1 MPKDKLK
8 AKQPAA
14 AAAAVA
20 AAGQYVKAAPSPN
33 KRRGQRPNGTERK
46 KRKNA
51 RVAYLKE
58 YIRRLTRASELKSHP
73 LQDMMDVETTP
84 PAPALNEQP
93 AGTSA
98 AAAEAEPEITPAEG
112 EEAEDAN
119 KDKETETLQLNAA
132 KLVSAVLEYAGEGRR
147 VNNAS
152 REPRIDMTKVI
163 NRPSTYDGISGRY
176 HEWKNEIQI
185 YLGVMNFPQNTEARV
200 VLSYL
205 RGTALNWWL
214 QKSLKFQ
221 SEGIEVPQ
229 TWAELLPYLDERF
242 EHRNPELAARD
253 KLMNLK
259 QNSLTLH
266 QYLKEFEGCYA
277 YITRWDEADKIHRF
291 VFGLKPHYK
300 SKFCVDPATHQRWTS
315 FDALVAYI
323 SSYVADDATPTEVI
337 EDATGNLKRTLG
349 LKGRGRFNK
358 PGRAGNGKWQ
368 NQQQQKLNAV
378 LGKLS
383 DGDRKYLNTVLKGRV
398 TKKFGSV
405 NQSASYTNANGES
418 VTRNKH
424 IRSYCH
430 NQERPLCLGCYQPGH
445 FVRDCTSPV
454 ANGNPEGYK
463 APAPR

>member
-8 AKQPAA
+8 ARQPQT
-14 AAAAVA
+14 
-20 AAGQYVKAAPSPN
+20 AAGEFVRAPK
-33 KRRGQRPNGTERK
+33 KRRGQRPSGTERK
-46 KRKNA
+46 KRKQS
-51 RVAYLKE
+51 RVAYLTE
-58 YIRRLTRASELKSHP
+58 YIRRLNRHLDLKSHP
-73 LQDMMDVETTP
+73 LQDMMEVEDPT
-84 PAPALNEQP
+84 PAPALNGQP

-98 AAAEAEPEITPAEG
+98 AAAEAEPEITPAEDESAG
-112 EEAEDAN
+112 DAN
-119 KDKETETLQLNAA
+119 KDKETEDAQRLNAA
-132 KLVSAVLEYAGEGRR
+132 KVLSAVLEYAGEGRR
-147 VNNAS
+147 ANNAS

-185 YLGVMNFPQNTEARV
+185 YLGVMNFPQNTEASV

-323 SSYVADDATPTEVI
+323 SSYVADDATPPEVI

-349 LKGRGRFNK
+349 LSGRGKFNK
-358 PGRAGNGKWQ
+358 PGRSGKWQ
-368 NQQQQKLNAV
+368 KQRLNAV

-383 DGDRKYLNTVLKGRV
+383 DSDRKVLNTVLKGRV

-430 NQERPLCLGCYQPGH
+430 HQERPLCLGCYQPGH

-454 ANGNPEGYK
+454 ANGTPEGYK

>member
-1 MPKDKLK
+1 
-8 AKQPAA
+8 
-14 AAAAVA
+14 
-20 AAGQYVKAAPSPN
+20 
-33 KRRGQRPNGTERK
+33 
-46 KRKNA
+46 
-51 RVAYLKE
+51 
-58 YIRRLTRASELKSHP
+58 
-73 LQDMMDVETTP
+73 
-84 PAPALNEQP
+84 
-93 AGTSA
+93 
-98 AAAEAEPEITPAEG
+98 
-112 EEAEDAN
+112 
-119 KDKETETLQLNAA
+119 
-132 KLVSAVLEYAGEGRR
+132 
-147 VNNAS
+147 
-152 REPRIDMTKVI
+152 MTKVI

-185 YLGVMNFPQNTEARV
+185 YLGVMNFPQNTEASV

-214 QKSLKFQ
+214 QKTLKFQ
-221 SEGIEVPQ
+221 SDGIEVPQ

-323 SSYVADDATPTEVI
+323 SSYVADDATPPEVI

-349 LKGRGRFNK
+349 LSGRGKFNK
-358 PGRAGNGKWQ
+358 PGRSGKWQ
-368 NQQQQKLNAV
+368 KQRLNAV

-383 DGDRKYLNTVLKGRV
+383 DSDRKVLNTVLKGRV

-430 NQERPLCLGCYQPGH
+430 HQERPLCLGCYQPGH

-454 ANGNPEGYK
+454 ANGTPEGYK

>member
-8 AKQPAA
+8 ARQPQT
-14 AAAAVA
+14 
-20 AAGQYVKAAPSPN
+20 AAGEFVRAPK
-33 KRRGQRPNGTERK
+33 KRRGQRPSGTERK
-46 KRKNA
+46 KRKQS
-51 RVAYLKE
+51 RVAYLTE
-58 YIRRLTRASELKSHP
+58 YIRRLNRHLDLKSHP
-73 LQDMMDVETTP
+73 LQDMMEVEDPT
-84 PAPALNEQP
+84 PAPALNGQP

-98 AAAEAEPEITPAEG
+98 AAAEAEPEITPAEDESAG
-112 EEAEDAN
+112 DAN
-119 KDKETETLQLNAA
+119 KDKETEDAQQLNAA
-132 KLVSAVLEYAGEGRR
+132 KVLSAVLEYAGEGRR
-147 VNNAS
+147 ANNAS

-185 YLGVMNFPQNTEARV
+185 YLGVMNFPQNTEASV

-214 QKSLKFQ
+214 QKTLKFQ
-221 SEGIEVPQ
+221 SDGIEVPQ

-291 VFGLKPHYK
+291 IYGLKPHYR
-300 SKFCVDPATHQRWTS
+300 SKFCVDPATHKGWIS

-323 SSYVADDATPTEVI
+323 SSYVADDATPPEVI

-349 LKGRGRFNK
+349 LSGRGKFNK
-358 PGRAGNGKWQ
+358 PGRSGKWQ
-368 NQQQQKLNAV
+368 KQRLNAV

-383 DGDRKYLNTVLKGRV
+383 DSDRKVLNTVLKGRV

-430 NQERPLCLGCYQPGH
+430 HQERPLCLGCYQPGH

-454 ANGNPEGYK
+454 ANGTPEGYK

>member
-8 AKQPAA
+8 ARQPQT
-14 AAAAVA
+14 
-20 AAGQYVKAAPSPN
+20 AAGEFVRAPK
-33 KRRGQRPNGTERK
+33 KRRGQRPSGTERK
-46 KRKNA
+46 KRKQS
-51 RVAYLKE
+51 RVAYLTE
-58 YIRRLTRASELKSHP
+58 YIRRLNRHLDLKSHP
-73 LQDMMDVETTP
+73 LQDMMEVEDPT
-84 PAPALNEQP
+84 PAPALNGQP

-98 AAAEAEPEITPAEG
+98 AAAEAEPEITPAEDESAG
-112 EEAEDAN
+112 DAN
-119 KDKETETLQLNAA
+119 KDKETEDAQRLNAA
-132 KLVSAVLEYAGEGRR
+132 KVLSAVLEYAGEGRR
-147 VNNAS
+147 ANNAS

-185 YLGVMNFPQNTEARV
+185 YLGVMNFPQNTEASV

-214 QKSLKFQ
+214 QKTLKFQ
-221 SEGIEVPQ
+221 SDGIEVPQ

-291 VFGLKPHYK
+291 IYGLKPHYR
-300 SKFCVDPATHQRWTS
+300 SKFCVDPATHKGWIS

-323 SSYVADDATPTEVI
+323 SSYVADDATPPEVI

-349 LKGRGRFNK
+349 LSGRGKFNK
-358 PGRAGNGKWQ
+358 PGRSGKWQ
-368 NQQQQKLNAV
+368 KQRLNAV

-383 DGDRKYLNTVLKGRV
+383 DSDRKVLNTVLKGRV

-430 NQERPLCLGCYQPGH
+430 HQERPLCLGCYQPGH

-454 ANGNPEGYK
+454 ANGTPEGYK

>member
-1 MPKDKLK
+1 MPKPKLK
-8 AKQPAA
+8 ARQPQPAA
-14 AAAAVA
+14 GEFVR
-20 AAGQYVKAAPSPN
+20 APK
-33 KRRGQRPNGTERK
+33 KRRGQRPSGTERK
-46 KRKNA
+46 KRKQS
-51 RVAYLKE
+51 RLAYLTE
-58 YIRRLTRASELKSHP
+58 YIRRLNRHLDLKSHP
-73 LQDMMDVETTP
+73 LQDMMEVEDPT
-84 PAPALNEQP
+84 PAPALKGQP

-98 AAAEAEPEITPAEG
+98 AAAEAEPEITPAEDDESAG
-112 EEAEDAN
+112 DAN
-119 KDKETETLQLNAA
+119 KDKETEDAQQLNAA
-132 KLVSAVLEYAGEGRR
+132 KVLSAVLEYAGEGRR

-185 YLGVMNFPQNTEARV
+185 YLGVMNFPQNTEAPV

-205 RGTALNWWL
+205 RGTALDWWL

-337 EDATGNLKRTLG
+337 EDATGNLKKTLG

-358 PGRAGNGKWQ
+358 PGRAGKWQ
-368 NQQQQKLNAV
+368 KQQQQKLNAV

-454 ANGNPEGYK
+454 ANGTPEGYK

>member
-8 AKQPAA
+8 ARQPQT
-14 AAAAVA
+14 
-20 AAGQYVKAAPSPN
+20 AAGEFVRAPK
-33 KRRGQRPNGTERK
+33 KRRGQRPSGTERK
-46 KRKNA
+46 KRKQS
-51 RVAYLKE
+51 RVAYLTE
-58 YIRRLTRASELKSHP
+58 YIRRLNRHLDLKSHP
-73 LQDMMDVETTP
+73 LQDMMEVEDPT
-84 PAPALNEQP
+84 PAPALNGQP

-98 AAAEAEPEITPAEG
+98 AAAEAEPEITPAEDESAG
-112 EEAEDAN
+112 DAN
-119 KDKETETLQLNAA
+119 KDKETEDAQQLNAA
-132 KLVSAVLEYAGEGRR
+132 KVLSAVLEYAGEGRR
-147 VNNAS
+147 ANNAS

-214 QKSLKFQ
+214 QKTLKFQ
-221 SEGIEVPQ
+221 SDGIEVPQ

-291 VFGLKPHYK
+291 IYGLKPHYR
-300 SKFCVDPATHQRWTS
+300 SKFCVDPATHKGWIS

-323 SSYVADDATPTEVI
+323 SSYVADDATPPEVI

-349 LKGRGRFNK
+349 LSGRGKFNK
-358 PGRAGNGKWQ
+358 PGRSGKWQ
-368 NQQQQKLNAV
+368 KQRLNAV

-383 DGDRKYLNTVLKGRV
+383 DSDRKVLNTVLKGRV

-430 NQERPLCLGCYQPGH
+430 HQERPLCLGCYQPGH

-454 ANGNPEGYK
+454 ANGTPEGYK

>member
-8 AKQPAA
+8 ARQPQPAA
-14 AAAAVA
+14 GEFVR
-20 AAGQYVKAAPSPN
+20 APK
-33 KRRGQRPNGTERK
+33 KRRGQRPSGTERK
-46 KRKNA
+46 KRKQS
-51 RVAYLKE
+51 RVAYLTE
-58 YIRRLTRASELKSHP
+58 YIRRLNRHLDLKSHP
-73 LQDMMDVETTP
+73 LQDMMEVEDPT
-84 PAPALNEQP
+84 PAPALNGQP

-98 AAAEAEPEITPAEG
+98 AAAEAEPEITPAEDESAG
-112 EEAEDAN
+112 DAN
-119 KDKETETLQLNAA
+119 KDKETEDAQRLNAA
-132 KLVSAVLEYAGEGRR
+132 KVLSAVLEYAGEGRR
-147 VNNAS
+147 ANNAS

-185 YLGVMNFPQNTEARV
+185 YLGVMNFPQNTEASV

-214 QKSLKFQ
+214 QKTLKFQ
-221 SEGIEVPQ
+221 SDGIEVPQ

-291 VFGLKPHYK
+291 IYGLKPHYR
-300 SKFCVDPATHQRWTS
+300 SKFCVDPATHKGWIS

-323 SSYVADDATPTEVI
+323 SSYVADDATPPEVI

-349 LKGRGRFNK
+349 LSGRGKFNK
-358 PGRAGNGKWQ
+358 PGRSGKWQ
-368 NQQQQKLNAV
+368 KQRLNAV

-383 DGDRKYLNTVLKGRV
+383 DGDRKVLNTVLKGRV

-454 ANGNPEGYK
+454 ANGTPEGYK